1 MFLNPIIPAWLMAIV
16 SILLLGI
23 VLTLIFSQKRNLKGK
38 IIKAVRFV
46 LILVLLFVINLRPM
60 LPSAG
65 KQEVIMNNISVLF
78 VVDNTISMYA
88 EDYNGKETRM
98 SGVKADIAYIM
109 EELAGA
115 SFGVINFDDI
125 SRVLCPFTADTET
138 VDDVLSVMTSA
149 NWLYAKGSS
158 LNSPIDKMEE
168 MFEATSKRAERRI
181 ICFFISD
188 GEITDDSRLESYK
201 SLAKYLSGGAVL
213 GYGTTQG
220 GKMKSS
226 QDSDDYTYYLHD
238 YETHDDAISKIDEK
252 NLNKIAEDLE
262 VDYVKMDRQSNIDKV
277 LSPIKK
283 LAIKESAVSKKNS
296 GKDIYYFFAIPLLM
310 LIVWEFI
317 DFRRRVN

>member
-60 LPSAG
+60 
-65 KQEVIMNNISVLF
+65 VLF

-188 GEITDDSRLESYK
+188 GEITDDSKLQSYK

-213 GYGTTQG
+213 GYGTEKG
-220 GKMKSS
+220 GRMKAN
-226 QDSDDYTYYLHD
+226 QDSEYEYYINDPDSL
-238 YETHDDAISKIDEK
+238 DDALSKIDEK
-252 NLNKIAEDLE
+252 NLNQIANDLE
-262 VDYVKMDRQSNIDKV
+262 IDYIHMDRQSNVDKV
-277 LSPIKK
+277 LKPIKK
-283 LAIKESAVSKKNS
+283 
-296 GKDIYYFFAIPLLM
+296 
-310 LIVWEFI
+310 
-317 DFRRRVN
+317 

>member
-188 GEITDDSRLESYK
+188 GEITDDSKLQSYK

-213 GYGTTQG
+213 GYGTEKG
-220 GKMKSS
+220 GRMKAN
-226 QDSDDYTYYLHD
+226 QDSEYEYYINDPDSL
-238 YETHDDAISKIDEK
+238 DDALSKIDEK
-252 NLNKIAEDLE
+252 NLNQIANDLE
-262 VDYVKMDRQSNIDKV
+262 IDYIHMDRQSNVDKV
-277 LSPIKK
+277 LKPIKK
-283 LAIKESAVSKKNS
+283 LAVKESVVSKKSS
-296 GKDIYYFFAIPLLM
+296 GIDIYYYFVIPLLDL
-310 LIVWEFI
+310 LIWKFIEFI
-317 DFRRRVN
+317 MRI